1 MNKLWLYQAV
11 SSLLR
16 INYRSKI
23 LLIAFAGIQLPL
35 LALILYF
42 VRVTAPTGGLAFRVL
57 AIVLGA
63 TLGGTLLTLFLL
75 NHILQPIF
83 LTSRSLKRYAQEGV
97 LPQLPTQFT
106 DEAGTLMADAQQAVL
121 QLDASLRQLTDFD
134 QVTALPNRHAFMRIL
149 SRELPAGMDLALC
162 AMSASNYDKIAAA
175 FGQTVVNSAMAA
187 IAVRL
192 REILGDEVPL
202 SRPGSNTFIFAL
214 ELPQGEDKLAARIDS
229 IRLAVENELLLPG
242 LSIRPEINAGVSLHA
257 GGIVDAERL
266 INEAISAMA
275 DSHVESPIHTNFF
288 SPKQNEQAREAFLLE
303 RDLRIAIDEEQF
315 SVHYQPIVDTALG
328 KVVGAE
334 ALVRWTHPERGMVSP
349 AAFIPIA
356 EAGGLMDAIG
366 MRVLQQVCRQLGQW
380 AGTPLDALKVS
391 INLSARQFLN
401 PDAVQ
406 QIREALDANRVS
418 PLNLEIE
425 LTETT
430 VIQDTQRTLLI
441 LQLLRKMGITIA
453 IDDFGTGYSGLSYL
467 KTLPFDRLKIDRE
480 FIQNVDQTVTSM
492 AICKSLIELA
502 SGLGIEVLAEGAETA
517 AEVGMMRS
525 LGCGLYQGYHF
536 ARPLPPEQFLEAVR
550 IIEASLAPLVHSPL
564 IHSSTVI
571 ETTHS
576 QDEPDLRLLS
586 NLALTGSSAAS

>member
-1 MNKLWLYQAV
+1 MDKLWLYQAV
-11 SSLLR
+11 SNSLR
-16 INYRSKI
+16 IKYRNKI
-23 LLIAFAGIQLPL
+23 LLFVFAGTHIPL
-35 LALILYF
+35 LALIFYF
-42 VRVTAPTGGLAFRVL
+42 VRSTASSGAHAVKVL
-57 AIVLGA
+57 AIAIGVMG
-63 TLGGTLLTLFLL
+63 GGTLLTLSLL
-75 NHILQPIF
+75 HSLLQPIF
-83 LTSRSLKRYAQEGV
+83 LTLRSLKRYVQEGI

-106 DEAGTLMADAQQAVL
+106 DEAGALMADAQHAVL

-134 QVTALPNRHAFMRIL
+134 QVAALSTRHTLMRL
-149 SRELPAGMDLALC
+149 AATEMPVGVELALC
-162 AMSASNYDKIAAA
+162 AMHVTNYDKIAAA
-175 FGQTVVNSAMAA
+175 FGQTVVHSAMVAVAA
-187 IAVRL
+187 RL
-192 REILGDEVPL
+192 REILGDRVPL
-202 SRPGSNTFIFAL
+202 SRLGSNTFAFAL
-214 ELPQGEDKLAARIDS
+214 EFHQGEARLERRIDS
-229 IRLAVENELLLPG
+229 IRLAVENDLLLPG
-242 LSIRPEINAGVSLHA
+242 LSLRPEINAGVSLHT
-257 GGIVDAERL
+257 GDSIDAERL

-275 DSHVESPIHTNFF
+275 GNHRESPIRTNFF

-303 RDLRIAIDEEQF
+303 RDLRIAIEEEQF

-328 KVVGAE
+328 RVVGAE

-349 AAFIPIA
+349 ADFIPIA

-366 MRVLQQVCRQLGQW
+366 MRVLKRVCRQLGQW
-380 AGTPLDALKVS
+380 AGTPLGVIKVS

-401 PDAVQ
+401 PGAVQ

-441 LQLLRKMGITIA
+441 LQLLREMGITIA

-480 FIQNVDQTVTSM
+480 FIQNVDQSVTSM

-536 ARPLPPEQFLEAVR
+536 ARPLPPEKFLEAVQ
-550 IIEASLAPLVHSPL
+550 IIEASLAPRIAANPDA
-564 IHSSTVI
+564 
-571 ETTHS
+571 ETS
-576 QDEPDLRLLS
+576 QLHPEANLL
-586 NLALTGSSAAS
+586 LLHV

>member
-1 MNKLWLYQAV
+1 LEVVFRQLRSAV
-11 SSLLR
+11 ALMVKIFVYKAVWSSLR
-16 INYRSKI
+16 IKYRNKI
-23 LLIAFAGIQLPL
+23 LLFVFAGTHLPL
-35 LALILYF
+35 LALIFYF
-42 VRVTAPTGGLAFRVL
+42 LRSTASSGAHEAKVL
-57 AIVLGA
+57 AIAIGV
-63 TLGGTLLTLFLL
+63 TVGGTLLTVCLL
-75 NHILQPIF
+75 HYLLQPIL
-83 LTSRSLKRYAQEGV
+83 LTSRSLKQYAQDGI
-97 LPQLPTQFT
+97 LPQLPTQFP
-106 DEAGTLMADAQQAVL
+106 DEAGTLMADAQHAVL

-134 QVTALPNRHAFMRIL
+134 PVTALPTRHTFMRL
-149 SRELPAGMDLALC
+149 VSTELPAGAGLALC
-162 AMSASNYDKIAAA
+162 AMNVSNYDKIAAA
-175 FGQTVVNSAMAA
+175 FGQTVVHSAMVAVAA
-187 IAVRL
+187 RL
-192 REILGDEVPL
+192 REILGDRVPL
-202 SRPGSNTFIFAL
+202 SRLGSNTFAFAL
-214 ELPQGEDKLAARIDS
+214 ELHRGEAQLATRIDS
-229 IRLAVENELLLPG
+229 IRLAVQNELLLPG
-242 LSIRPEINAGVSLHA
+242 LRLRPEINAGVSLHS
-257 GGIVDAERL
+257 GEIIDAERL

-275 DSHVESPIHTNFF
+275 DDHLEGPTHTNFF
-288 SPKQNEQAREAFLLE
+288 SPQQNEQAREAFLLE
-303 RDLRIAIDEEQF
+303 RDLRIAIEEEQF

-328 KVVGAE
+328 RVVGAE

-380 AGTPLDALKVS
+380 AGTPLDVIKVS

-401 PDAVQ
+401 PGAVQ
-406 QIREALDANRVS
+406 QIREALDANQVS

-430 VIQDTQRTLLI
+430 VIQDTPRTLLI
-441 LQLLRKMGITIA
+441 LQLLREMGITIA

-536 ARPLPPEQFLEAVR
+536 ARPLPPEKFLEAVQ
-550 IIEASLAPLVHSPL
+550 IIEASLAPLIAFDPDGAMTQPHPEADLQLVH
-564 IHSSTVI
+564 V
-571 ETTHS
+571 
-576 QDEPDLRLLS
+576 
-586 NLALTGSSAAS
+586 